1 MSTPRYR
8 KVTLDLRA
16 ARFAVNAGRACWRK
30 YDLGVTAVSQM
41 VTLSGEGIL
50 AINTTEHPAP
60 LDTPDDDD
68 TLMIDLEQLSG
79 EFEAMGRLENGYS
92 L

>member
-1 MSTPRYR
+1 MTNI
-8 KVTLDLRA
+8 DIEA
-16 ARFAVNAGRACWRK
+16 IFAE
-30 YDLGVTAVSQM
+30 
-41 VTLSGEGIL
+41 LSPID
-50 AINTTEHPAP
+50 ADEHPAP

>member
-1 MSTPRYR
+1 MTNIDIEAIFDELTPI
-8 KVTLDLRA
+8 DA
-16 ARFAVNAGRACWRK
+16 
-30 YDLGVTAVSQM
+30 D
-41 VTLSGEGIL
+41 
-50 AINTTEHPAP
+50 EHPAP